1 MNSANDMQLIKIF
14 FATSREATLKKN
26 LLYYFQCLFF
36 STLNIVDPVF
46 HKQNKAM

>member
-14 FATSREATLKKN
+14 FATSREATLKISFIIFN
-26 LLYYFQCLFF
+26 VFFF